1 MNSPPDP
8 GSPISTDTESPPPEE
23 IISQPSD
30 NPHFLNIASHITQSL
45 VSGGAKRRLPGG
57 SSFGASSSNRDPKS
71 RRRGD
76 LARTGGAGGGL
87 WESTKET
94 KREERDL
101 VDHHVV
107 DFLRKGASLLYWIED
122 VDLNVEA
129 TEIGDPFL
137 ETLVQRHA

>member
-8 GSPISTDTESPPPEE
+8 GSPISTDSESPPPEE
-23 IISQPSD
+23 VSSQRSG
-30 NPHFLNIASHITQSL
+30 NPNFINIASHITQSL
-45 VSGGAKRRLPGG
+45 VGGGAKRRLPGG
-57 SSFGASSSNRDPKS
+57 TGFGASSSNRDPKS

-76 LARTGGAGGGL
+76 LARAGGVGGSL

-107 DFLRKGASLLYWIED
+107 DYLRKGVFSVYQ
-122 VDLNVEA
+122 VEVW
-129 TEIGDPFL
+129 T
-137 ETLVQRHA
+137 